1 MTNRG
6 PWIPAILA
14 FALALPC
21 SAQLWK
27 GIPGDIATLEKASKT
42 DPEKAAE
49 YAWHLLEGHGG
60 RKFDAKQIFGLFEE
74 ASAQGSALG
83 HVGLSRCYAKGI
95 GTVANMQR
103 AWKLAEEAGKTGHP
117 EAWKQMGYLT
127 NFGFGVAKDREKA
140 VELTEKAAK
149 AGSISANVNLLVY
162 TNYAGES
169 DRYSPQ
175 AEIALKYGHL
185 LAAINATFG
194 YVFSRG
200 EPGEYETNRKLI
212 ELLESRAAL
221 DHPEAL
227 QALSF
232 VRGCQGDWEASR
244 TMELRAARTGVGD
257 GVEGV
262 TKEISLPAYP
272 TTKGPM
278 VPYHVTDEGQQ
289 NLIWYSYQQ
298 GTRTDHTVS
307 GAANALAKGV
317 DGKPGDPAAAV
328 KLLAKHLPG
337 TNKQLHFYITVRYLP
352 LIGKEGHEKAGKLAL
367 AHATY
372 ATDKYPK
379 ALGIL
384 GYLLSGNVK
393 GIDADLPRA
402 HAAMRR
408 APDSE
413 KQKQDQWK
421 KLDEKL
427 SDEQRKEADELA
439 EKGYPTSP
447 EFIAEAAAL
456 LKEAGE
462 FEGTHD

>member
-1 MTNRG
+1 
-6 PWIPAILA
+6 
-14 FALALPC
+14 
-21 SAQLWK
+21 
-27 GIPGDIATLEKASKT
+27 
-42 DPEKAAE
+42 
-49 YAWHLLEGHGG
+49 
-60 RKFDAKQIFGLFEE
+60 
-74 ASAQGSALG
+74 
-83 HVGLSRCYAKGI
+83 
-95 GTVANMQR
+95 
-103 AWKLAEEAGKTGHP
+103 
-117 EAWKQMGYLT
+117 MGYLT
-127 NFGFGVAKDREKA
+127 DSGFGVAKSRKKA
-140 VELTEKAAK
+140 VELTEKAAD
-149 AGSISANVNLLVY
+149 AGSIGARVNLLIY
-162 TNYAGES
+162 TNYGGKA

-175 AEIALKYGHL
+175 AKIALQYGNL

-194 YVFSRG
+194 YVFTRG
-200 EPGEYETNRKLI
+200 EPEEYETNRKLVA
-212 ELLESRAAL
+212 LLESRAELNHPDAL
-221 DHPEAL
+221 RAL
-227 QALSF
+227 AF

-272 TTKGPM
+272 RTKGPT
-278 VPYHVTDEGQQ
+278 VPYHVTDEDQQ
-289 NLIWYSYQQ
+289 NLTWYSYQQ

-307 GAANALAKGV
+307 SAANALAEGV

-352 LIGKEGHEKAGKLAL
+352 LIGKEGHEKAAKLAV

-384 GYLLSGNVK
+384 GYLLSGKVK

-402 HAAMRR
+402 HAAMRQ
-408 APDSE
+408 APGSE

-421 KLDEKL
+421 KLDEQL
-427 SDEQRKEADELA
+427 SEEQRKAADELA
-439 EKGYPTSP
+439 AKGYPTAP
-447 EFIAEAAAL
+447 EFIEEAAAL

-462 FEGTHD
+462 FTGTHD

>member
-1 MTNRG
+1 MMIRG
-6 PWIPAILA
+6 PWIPVF
-14 FALALPC
+14 FALALALPG

-27 GIPGDIATLEKASKT
+27 GIPGDIEALEKASKS

-60 RKFDAKQIFGLFEE
+60 RKYDAKQIFGLFQE

-95 GTVANMQR
+95 GTAANMQR

-127 NFGFGVAKDREKA
+127 NSGCGVAKNRRKA

-149 AGSISANVNLLVY
+149 AGSVSAKVNLLVY

-185 LAAINATFG
+185 MAAINATFG

-200 EPGEYETNRKLI
+200 EPEEYETNRKLI
-212 ELLESRAAL
+212 ALLESRAAL

-227 QALSF
+227 QALAF
-232 VRGCQGDWEASR
+232 VRSCQGDREGSR
-244 TMELRAARTGVGD
+244 VLELRAARSGTGD
-257 GVEGV
+257 GIEEL
-262 TKEISLPAYP
+262 TKEISLPTIPGRNAPY
-272 TTKGPM
+272 T
-278 VPYHVTDEGQQ
+278 PYHVTEEGQG
-289 NLIWYSYQQ
+289 NLIWLAYQQ
-298 GTRTDHTVS
+298 GIRTDHAVTS
-307 GAANALAKGV
+307 AASALAEGI
-317 DGKPGDPAAAV
+317 DGRPGDPAAAV

-337 TNKQLHFYITVRYLP
+337 TNKQVHFYLAMRHLSLV
-352 LIGKEGHEKAGKLAL
+352 GKEGHAKAGELAV

-372 ATDKYPK
+372 ATDKYPR
-379 ALGIL
+379 ALGLL
-384 GYLLSGNVK
+384 GYLLAGYKK

-402 HAAMRR
+402 HAAMRQ

-413 KQKQDQWK
+413 KKREDQWK
-421 KLDEKL
+421 KLDGKL
-427 SDEQRKEADELA
+427 NDEQRKAADELA
-439 EKGYPTSP
+439 EKGYPTKP
-447 EFIAEAAAL
+447 EFIAKAAAV

-462 FEGTHD
+462 LEGSHD